1 MKKATALIL
10 SAAILICAPAGC
22 SNGKSSSSSEAENSA
37 AGETV
42 EETTK
47 PAPEIDKTGTKIY
60 WRMDYKTDN
69 VTATFI
75 NSTTGEKKEAG
86 LEVVDETDEYRT
98 YACWGDAD
106 KYNKVC
112 FTYNEKSTKEVA
124 FNKLVSGWHNSS
136 HYGIVPYTEGGDD
149 SESVYETKKFN
160 CMGYEKEVY
169 VWTPKDYDANSKD
182 KYSVIYL
189 LDGQNMLNRKTG
201 DSGSWDVGKSVESM
215 MAQSGNKAIIVAI
228 ATPEYTRNSELVPDF
243 GEPATEKEKYDKREG
258 IPFADFVVKTVVP
271 YIEQNYNVYTDA
283 EHNSVAGSSLGG
295 LESFYIGMEHPEKFG
310 TIGAMSPS
318 FWMYGSDFWLDYVG
332 KKEKNKNCP
341 FVYLYAG
348 GSNDNE
354 SYALMMKRILIAAG
368 HPSDKMFYNVYD
380 KGAHLVPYWRYIFP
394 EFLKYMFINS

>member
-1 MKKATALIL
+1 M

-271 YIEQNYNVYTDA
+271 YIEQNYKHEIRLKTLADIAGMSSSAFSRFFKLHTGRNLSEYIIDQRLGYASRLLVDSTNSIA
-283 EHNSVAGSSLGG
+283 EISYQCGFNNLSNFNRIFKKRKGC
-295 LESFYIGMEHPEKFG
+295 
-310 TIGAMSPS
+310 SPS
-318 FWMYGSDFWLDYVG
+318 EFRENYH
-332 KKEKNKNCP
+332 KT
-341 FVYLYAG
+341 
-348 GSNDNE
+348 
-354 SYALMMKRILIAAG
+354 RII
-368 HPSDKMFYNVYD
+368 V
-380 KGAHLVPYWRYIFP
+380 
-394 EFLKYMFINS
+394 

>member
-112 FTYNEKSTKEVA
+112 FTYNEKSTKESC
-124 FNKLVSGWHNSS
+124 K
-136 HYGIVPYTEGGDD
+136 
-149 SESVYETKKFN
+149 
-160 CMGYEKEVY
+160 
-169 VWTPKDYDANSKD
+169 
-182 KYSVIYL
+182 
-189 LDGQNMLNRKTG
+189 
-201 DSGSWDVGKSVESM
+201 
-215 MAQSGNKAIIVAI
+215 
-228 ATPEYTRNSELVPDF
+228 
-243 GEPATEKEKYDKREG
+243 
-258 IPFADFVVKTVVP
+258 
-271 YIEQNYNVYTDA
+271 
-283 EHNSVAGSSLGG
+283 
-295 LESFYIGMEHPEKFG
+295 
-310 TIGAMSPS
+310 
-318 FWMYGSDFWLDYVG
+318 
-332 KKEKNKNCP
+332 
-341 FVYLYAG
+341 
-348 GSNDNE
+348 
-354 SYALMMKRILIAAG
+354 
-368 HPSDKMFYNVYD
+368 
-380 KGAHLVPYWRYIFP
+380 
-394 EFLKYMFINS
+394 